1 VFVYFNPQSKILDME
16 PKEQQL
22 EKSQKSIR
30 IKVPS
35 ALKHQIDI
43 QRKKTGETL
52 GKFIE
57 RAVADLLE
65 ARQKQTKLHARQKLV
80 NQHLHDIAN
89 DLRRV
94 VRKIDKVTSEQ
105 VPDVSKTSK
114 VVLIGKKQ
122 PWYHHPQKKKLFQMV
137 KDMHRVGANLTM
149 IASALNLEGLQSI
162 TEDGRWKAVDV
173 EKIVAEIKK
182 EHDYLPPLF
191 SLPE

>member
-1 VFVYFNPQSKILDME
+1 ME

-22 EKSQKSIR
+22 EKGQKSIR
-30 IKVPS
+30 IKVSS

-57 RAVADLLE
+57 RAVTDLLE
-65 ARQKQTKLHARQKLV
+65 AKQKQTKHHARQNLV
-80 NQHLHDIAN
+80 NQQLHDIAN

-94 VRKIDKVTSEQ
+94 VRKIDKVASEQ
-105 VPDVSKTSK
+105 VPDVPKTSK

-122 PWYHHPQKKKLFQMV
+122 PWHHHPQKEKLFQMV
-137 KDMHRVGANLTM
+137 RDMHRVGANLTM
-149 IASALNLEGLQSI
+149 IAAALNLEGLQSI
-162 TEDGRWKAVDV
+162 TEDGQWKAVDV
-173 EKIVAEIKK
+173 DKIVAEIKK